1 MVQIQSMCS
10 SCRAELDLTV
20 ADIVLLLPVETEPQS
35 DVVEAGTTCPP
46 RIVHDCEECGATSVR
61 TIEWRL
67 ARLLRVN
74 GVAALPDLELEPA
87 VEPHPENPPAGPAL
101 TADDIIEL
109 HEVLER
115 THWFAEL
122 LGVGPTT

>member
-1 MVQIQSMCS
+1 M
-10 SCRAELDLTV
+10 
-20 ADIVLLLPVETEPQS
+20 LLLPVETEPQS
-35 DVVEAGTTCPP
+35 QAEATCPP
-46 RIVHDCEECGATSVR
+46 RIVHDCQACGATSVR

-87 VEPHPENPPAGPAL
+87 VEPHPENPPAGPGL

-109 HEVLER
+109 HAVLER
-115 THWFAEL
+115 TQWFDEL